1 MCTYDIRPNGDAGLE
16 ALRPKTHVPT
26 HSDLCPNCIRPVQ
39 VQSNAAGA
47 LHNLAVNDE
56 EAQEA
61 VALAGAIPPLI
72 SLMQNASPDLQA
84 KAAATIWSIAGRED
98 NRKRIMDAGGIAP
111 LVPAHSCP
119 RQGCWRGCNR
129 GGTHARNGRVTGAR
143 LTGTPVAGQDDSDQP
158 PGLSIQGLG
167 RNPLFDHVGL
177 HSRRL

>member
-1 MCTYDIRPNGDAGLE
+1 MPKLHS
-16 ALRPKTHVPT
+16 AL
-26 HSDLCPNCIRPVQ
+26 Q

-119 RQGCWRGCNR
+119 RQGCWRGCTAAER
-129 GGTHARNGRVTGAR
+129 MRVT
-143 LTGTPVAGQDDSDQP
+143 VA
-158 PGLSIQGLG
+158 
-167 RNPLFDHVGL
+167 
-177 HSRRL
+177 

>member
-119 RQGCWRGCNR
+119 RQGCWRGCTAAER
-129 GGTHARNGRVTGAR
+129 MRVT
-143 LTGTPVAGQDDSDQP
+143 VA
-158 PGLSIQGLG
+158 
-167 RNPLFDHVGL
+167 
-177 HSRRL
+177 